1 MSMSEPTLT
10 MTPEFDLATRERSR
24 RVVILGSTGSI
35 GTQALDVVATAGTLR
50 RPGDND
56 DAAAPP
62 PLAVT
67 ALAAGTSNLP
77 LLAEQAVRER
87 VAAVGTSGTSE
98 HARQLGDLIAERA
111 AAEGVARYHPEIFH
125 GPDASTRIAEYADSD
140 VVLNGITGS
149 IGLAPTLAALNAGRP
164 VALANKESLIAGGT
178 LVKQA
183 AAATG
188 LADPLIP
195 VDSEHSALA
204 QALRGGRT
212 SEVDRLILTASGGP
226 FRGMSRTEL
235 AAVTPEQAL
244 KHPTWDMGV
253 MVTTNSATMVNKALE
268 VLEASLLFD
277 VELNRI
283 DVTVHPQ
290 SVVHSMVQFVD
301 GSTLAQASPPDM
313 RLPIALGIGW
323 PHRITGAAA
332 SCDWTRAAQWTFEP
346 LDSEAFPAIDLMKQA
361 GGWGGTWPAVYNAAN
376 EQAVHAFH
384 RGEVAFTDIVDIVA
398 AVVEQH
404 DGEKAPRLED
414 VLGAEQWARERA
426 DHLIAQRFS
435 NR

>member
-1 MSMSEPTLT
+1 MSDVPLT
-10 MTPEFDLATRERSR
+10 MTPEFDRATREHPR
-24 RVVILGSTGSI
+24 RVVILGATGSI
-35 GTQALDVVATAGTLR
+35 GTQALDVVESARQLR
-50 RPGDND
+50 RPGED
-56 DAAAPP
+56 DAAAHP
-62 PLAVT
+62 PLLVT
-67 ALAAGTSNLP
+67 ALAAGSSNLP

-87 VAAVGTSGTSE
+87 VAVVGTSGTAAD
-98 HARQLGDLIAERA
+98 ARTLHELISQRA
-111 AAEGVARYHPEIFH
+111 LEQGLAGFNPEIFH
-125 GPDASTRIAEYADSD
+125 GPDASTRVARWSESD

-149 IGLAPTLAALNAGRP
+149 IGLAPTLAALKAGKP
-164 VALANKESLIAGGT
+164 VALANKESLIAGGP

-188 LADPLIP
+188 LDTPLIP

-204 QALRGGRT
+204 QALRGGRS

-226 FRGMSRTEL
+226 FRGMKHEEL
-235 AAVTPEQAL
+235 REVTPEQAL

-277 VELNRI
+277 IGLDRI

-323 PHRITGAAA
+323 PHRITGVAAP
-332 SCDWTRAAQWTFEP
+332 CDWTQSAQWTFEP
-346 LDSEAFPAIDLMKQA
+346 LDSEAFPAIELMKYA
-361 GGWGGTWPAVYNAAN
+361 GNLGGTWPAVYNAAN

-384 RGEVAFTDIVDIVA
+384 RGEVSFTDIVGIVA
-398 AVVEQH
+398 AVVEEHQ
-404 DGEKAPRLED
+404 GEKSPRLED
-414 VLGAEQWARERA
+414 VLSAEQWARSRA
-426 DHLIAQRFS
+426 DHLMTQRFS
-435 NR
+435 VR